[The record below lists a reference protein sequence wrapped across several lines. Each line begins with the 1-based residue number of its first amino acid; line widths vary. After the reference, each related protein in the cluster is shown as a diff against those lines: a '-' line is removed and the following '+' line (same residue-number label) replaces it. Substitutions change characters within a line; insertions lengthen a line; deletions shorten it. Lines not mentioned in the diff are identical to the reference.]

1 MFQPILT
8 WKHQL
13 CQLCS
18 KCWQCWLNWEH
29 LRSQTIVPNLFKLS
43 ATIQHGANN
52 SQRCRRCSTR
62 WCGAPWRVVL
72 QLHLLFTWYV
82 HLVVMVARFL
92 WASPLGRIFDPTIRL
107 SGLRR
112 RSYEYINDYNWLYIY
127 IYIWVYMII
136 HESYECRIQ
145 VMTRYVGTE
154 MSGTNTLASATS
166 VLQASP
172 VQYRGPTNPTS
183 SRVGQT
189 KCTLW

>member
-1 MFQPILT
+1 L
-8 WKHQL
+8 W
-13 CQLCS
+13 
-18 KCWQCWLNWEH
+18 WLQDFW
-29 LRSQTIVPNLFKLS
+29 
-43 ATIQHGANN
+43 
-52 SQRCRRCSTR
+52 
-62 WCGAPWRVVL
+62 
-72 QLHLLFTWYV
+72 
-82 HLVVMVARFL
+82 